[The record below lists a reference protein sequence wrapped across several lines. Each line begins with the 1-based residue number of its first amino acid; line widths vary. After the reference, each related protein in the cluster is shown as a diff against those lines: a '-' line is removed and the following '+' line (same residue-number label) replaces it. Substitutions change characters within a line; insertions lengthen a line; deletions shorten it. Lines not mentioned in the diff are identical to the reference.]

1 MPEPIVKQDGTE
13 KNGCEHGLEGA
24 CLTRIDKGR

>member
-13 KNGCEHGLEGA
+13 KNDCERNA
-24 CLTRIDKGR
+24 AKRFVRITPISR